1 MIVAISPSPSY
12 RLSTSEYL
20 DEMTPIA
27 EGSVEYSSNSM
38 WLARELRNWLD
49 ERGMESTY
57 DNFGNLQV
65 AFEDD
70 HEAILFRLTFPG

>member
-12 RLSTSEYL
+12 RLFTSEYL
-20 DEMTPIA
+20 DEMTLIA

-70 HEAILFRLTFPG
+70 HEAVLFRLTFPG